1 MGRHHYGN
9 SSSYSPDTNVD
20 WYWRAIGVFFGFI
33 LLLWLVVEVMSALVF
48 PIIGVGIVFFII
60 AALVYNQDTDMS
72 NWFAKWGIVF
82 LGIGV
87 ILLLIV
93 LGIKGSAVWT
103 IADSTAKTVIDSNI
117 IKLR

>member
-1 MGRHHYGN
+1 MSRRYYGY

-20 WYWRAIGVFFGFI
+20 WYWWAIGVFFGFM

-72 NWFAKWGIVF
+72 NWFAKWGIVL

-93 LGIKGSAVWT
+93 LGIKGSAVWP
-103 IADSTAKTVIDSNI
+103 IADSTAKTVIDSNL